1 MPADAELETKAAPH
15 DVSGE
20 ARDEGGKWT
29 SGGGGGGSGEDFR
42 VAKLPPSSDDREAKA
57 PNPDLHDHAR
67 PHLEGRELAAVRDY
81 SGQLYEDVN
90 AYLRTGKGAGDEF
103 IEGAH
108 AALQSAFAKARDLPE
123 PVTVR
128 RGMDV
133 RRIPPAER
141 KEFLASLAAAAES
154 GGEVRL
160 SGYTSTSTRPDAALD
175 GDTRVE
181 IVARRGLDLK
191 PYSDSPQEW
200 EFLLDH
206 DSRFRVLGLDD
217 SGGKR
222 VIRLE
227 QLT

>member
-1 MPADAELETKAAPH
+1 MSAAAEPVVVKAAPH

-20 ARDEGGKWT
+20 ARDESGKWV
-29 SGGGGGGSGEDFR
+29 SGGADSATSDFR
-42 VAKLPPSSDDREAKA
+42 AAELPPPSDSPKAKA
-57 PNPDLHDHAR
+57 PNPVLHDHAR

-81 SGQLYEDVN
+81 SGELYEDVN

-103 IEGAH
+103 IEGTH

-141 KEFLASLAAAAES
+141 AKFLASLAAAAGS

-160 SGYTSTSTRPDAALD
+160 SGYTSTSTRPDAALA

-191 PYSDSPQEW
+191 PYSDSPEEW

-206 DSRFRVLGLDD
+206 DSRFRVLGLDE

-227 QLT
+227 QIT